1 MTAGMTPAASV
12 SCYDTYGNCPA
23 LAETNCHKWGDA
35 CKKSC
40 GLCEGM
46 TPHPSNSCYNG
57 YSNCGEICQ
66 WYSGDEC
73 NLACGRC

>member
-1 MTAGMTPAASV
+1 MTPAASV
-12 SCYDTYGNCPA
+12 TCYDTYGNCPS
-23 LAETNCHKWGDA
+23 LAETNCHKWGEA

-46 TPHPSNSCYNG
+46 TAHPSNTCFNG
-57 YSNCGEICQ
+57 YTNCGEICN
-66 WYSGDEC
+66 WYSGDQC